1 MSVPEFGKLSFNNMT
16 KMISSEVTKFLSD
29 HESIYFWIPF
39 FVFVIA
45 VVYLLR
51 AIHGKRKKALENSV
65 YIIYC
70 SFAIALALCTVIN
83 ILYGTSG
90 EFAYFG
96 IGAYAVYVSL
106 PAIFCLHIWTQ
117 VNYKKINIGMLIG
130 FFAVPAFLTAWAIK
144 EYIAGVYVPDI
155 WNIQLMLPLQYT
167 GILFIGYWLFMMIRS
182 YVLCFNVFYQM
193 PRHMKASTG
202 ILVSALTVMVLQG
215 VFALLI
221 DKKEMFLLYLL
232 ALAFVLERSF
242 AGFFRASASNVIATS
257 REFVFSNLSTMILI
271 LSRKHRILEWNR
283 SSGNFV
289 FNLVPPKYR
298 QPFSDYRAK
307 LLKAGNGVVS
317 NHDKNIIT
325 VTHDGLEHHLLI
337 TPAAITEG
345 NREFGQLI
353 EIADITHIYS
363 VLRYIESI
371 ANFDQL
377 TGLYNR
383 NAYLDKASTIITM
396 ANMPLLIIVGDVNTL
411 KLVND
416 NVGHIAGD
424 RLLTT
429 ISEIIK
435 EFAPEN
441 AFVSRIG
448 GDEIAV
454 LVPNAD
460 VEVAEA
466 FAEKVRRKTNSITD
480 VEFGTPDISLGWA
493 VARSVYD
500 DYNEVFKDADK
511 MMYKEKRAYKEA
523 KGISLSGALPL
534 RREQAKATNDAP
546 DIPYADQAEQS
557 EQPVDEPATSEP
569 EAPAA
574 DMATAPEVTET
585 FVAPELIEFAPEVP
599 ETIAAPELIEPA
611 PEVTETIA
619 APELIE
625 SEQRDVEDAVPY
637 AETFVSPEPIESA
650 PEVPETIAAP
660 EPIEPSPEPTG
671 KQSFAWQPT
680 APETEAPPEVHTAQ
694 AQPERDPLSPT
705 PEPAPSPEPTPTPEP
720 AKKGSFAWK
729 PPTQK

>member
-1 MSVPEFGKLSFNNMT
+1 MSAPELGNLSFNNII
-16 KMISSEVTKFLSD
+16 KMISTEITRFLND
-29 HESIYFWIPF
+29 HESIYFWVPF
-39 FVFVIA
+39 LVFVIA
-45 VVYLLR
+45 VVFLLR
-51 AIHGKRKKALENSV
+51 AIYGKRKKALENSA

-70 SFAIALALCTVIN
+70 SFATALAFCSVVN
-83 ILYGTSG
+83 ILYGTG
-90 EFAYFG
+90 GNFAYVG

-130 FFAVPAFLTAWAIK
+130 YFAIPAFLTIWTVK
-144 EYIAGVYVPDI
+144 EYLDGVLTPDI
-155 WNIQLMLPLQYT
+155 WNVQSMLPLQYT
-167 GILFIGYWLFMMIRS
+167 GILFIGYWTFMMIRS

-202 ILVSALTVMVLQG
+202 ILVSALTVMVVEG

-221 DKKEMFLLYLL
+221 NKREMYLLYLL

-257 REFVFSNLSTMILI
+257 REFVFSNLSTMILV

-283 SSGNFV
+283 SPGNFV
-289 FNLVPPKYR
+289 FKLVPPKYR

-307 LLKAGNGVVS
+307 LLKAGHGVVS
-317 NHDKNIIT
+317 NHDKNIVT

-337 TPAAITEG
+337 TPAAIREG
-345 NREFGQLI
+345 DREFGQLI

-429 ISEIIK
+429 ISGIVK
-435 EFAPEN
+435 EYAPDN
-441 AFVSRIG
+441 AFVARIG

-460 VEVAEA
+460 ADVAET
-466 FAEKVRRKTNSITD
+466 FVENVRNRTNSIVD
-480 VEFGTPDISLGWA
+480 PEFGTPDISLGWA

-500 DYNEVFKDADK
+500 DYNDVFKDADR

-534 RREQAKATNDAP
+534 RREQVKATNDAP
-546 DIPYADQAEQS
+546 DIPHDAPPAGKSGQPPEEPKQQAE
-557 EQPVDEPATSEP
+557 AK
-569 EAPAA
+569 
-574 DMATAPEVTET
+574 
-585 FVAPELIEFAPEVP
+585 P
-599 ETIAAPELIEPA
+599 ETSVAASAAAP
-611 PEVTETIA
+611 
-619 APELIE
+619 
-625 SEQRDVEDAVPY
+625 S
-637 AETFVSPEPIESA
+637 
-650 PEVPETIAAP
+650 
-660 EPIEPSPEPTG
+660 
-671 KQSFAWQPT
+671 
-680 APETEAPPEVHTAQ
+680 
-694 AQPERDPLSPT
+694 AQPEQPKQSPAP
-705 PEPAPSPEPTPTPEP
+705 PEPAPPVQPELKPEAPTPLVQSVPKPEAPVPPVQPAPKPEASASVMPPAPKPVAPAPPVQPAPVQPPAQPEPPTKPTPPAPSSFSWQPPQPEQPTPEQPASEQPASEP
-720 AKKGSFAWK
+720 AKTSSFAWK
-729 PPTQK
+729 PPTSK